1 MKADVKFWPDTQSL
15 DLSIHA
21 ETETELALLHLL
33 RHRSPEWDQSTT
45 PEKAVRLTF
54 HTGTAVT
61 ETRTPAR
68 RRVETIP
75 A

>member
-21 ETETELALLHLL
+21 ETDTELAMLHLL
-33 RHRSPEWDQSTT
+33 RYRPPEWDESTT

-54 HTGTAVT
+54 NIGTPVT
-61 ETRTPAR
+61 ETDTQSRKAPR
-68 RRVETIP
+68 TIP